1 MEKKK
6 LKTKYAKV
14 KSKPGIVGNS
24 IVTSPAIGEGFLA
37 FDSQIENEK
46 LHFSSDYKQQRL
58 IGPILIPDIEILRK
72 DNSTG
77 EYYNLIF
84 TKEDIQQI
92 NLKRQTTKLINKYNF
107 EHDPELANFQNNEI
121 VDEEIWII
129 KDSNADQTNF
139 FGKTY
144 PVGTLMSIV
153 YIQDLDL
160 FNHVVAN
167 YKGFSIE
174 AYLDIFDSEEQFN
187 KQKNNQ
193 KTIKIMEKNIFS
205 FLNQKLFG
213 KKEDTKQKFD
223 LYSYMTAD
231 GKELIIDTATM
242 TITIDGEVPA
252 DGDYTLEDGTVISVA
267 SGIITNIVDATTK
280 TVDQTQNQTQP
291 VDSTQTQPADATTQP
306 ADQTQT
312 SDSTSACISV
322 EIEVELSKLK
332 EEKTNFESEIE
343 KLKSEI
349 TELNAQIDLYK
360 KHQRAVPKVE
370 VSNNTGEKIQSK
382 NDLMINKLA
391 NLSKQLS

>member
-14 KSKPGIVGNS
+14 KFKPGIVGNS

-46 LHFSSDYKQQRL
+46 LHFSTDYKQQRL

-121 VDEEIWII
+121 IDEEIWII

-223 LYSYMTAD
+223 LYAYMTAD

-267 SGIITNIVDATTK
+267 SGIITNIVDATTQPS
-280 TVDQTQNQTQP
+280 DQTQNQTQP
-291 VDSTQTQPADATTQP
+291 VDSTQTQP

-349 TELNAQIDLYK
+349 TELNTQIDLYK
-360 KHQRAVPKVE
+360 KHQRALPKVE
-370 VSNNTGEKIQSK
+370 VINNSDEKIQSK